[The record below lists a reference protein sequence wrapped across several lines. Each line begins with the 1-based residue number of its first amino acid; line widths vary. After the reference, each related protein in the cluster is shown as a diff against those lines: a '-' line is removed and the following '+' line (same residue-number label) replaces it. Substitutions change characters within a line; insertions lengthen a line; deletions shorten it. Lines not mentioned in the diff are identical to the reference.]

1 MKEYWELFVVFLKMG
16 VLTFGGGYAM
26 IPVVE
31 RELINKKQWINM
43 DEVMDYY
50 TIAQIT
56 PGVIAVNLSTFVG
69 CKRKGPL
76 GGFLATLAFVLPGL
90 SFITAIAIFLANFA
104 DLPAVKHAFTGI
116 RVAVCALILDTVIK
130 LVRQVFRDKKSVVI
144 SIIVFAL
151 SAVWSVSPML
161 LIIAS
166 GLLGLLVFRQKPLP
180 EPPTREPPAPETS
193 PPEAPP
199 SSASGPPEAG
209 P

>member
-1 MKEYWELFVVFLKMG
+1 
-16 VLTFGGGYAM
+16 
-26 IPVVE
+26 
-31 RELINKKQWINM
+31 M
-43 DEVMDYY
+43 DEVMNYY

-76 GGFLATLAFVLPGL
+76 GGFVATLAFVLPGL
-90 SFITAIAIFLANFA
+90 SFITTIAVFLASFA
-104 DLPAVKHAFTGI
+104 DFPAVKHAFTGI

-130 LVRQVFRDKKSVVI
+130 LVKKVFRDKKSVAI

-166 GLLGLLVFRQKPLP
+166 GLLGLLVFRQKPVA
-180 EPPTREPPAPETS
+180 PPIQDPLMPGHPVPETS
-193 PPEAPP
+193 PPEASQ
-199 SSASGPPEAG
+199 SSAPGRPPEAG